1 MAKAQRTR
9 RLMDQPMRRVKR
21 VHFVGIGG
29 SGMAGIAEVLL
40 NLGYAVSGS
49 DLKSGAAT
57 ARLAKLG
64 AAIRKGH
71 RAANVTNADVVVVS
85 SAVKP
90 DNPELRAA
98 RARRIP
104 VVRRAE
110 MLAELMRFRY
120 GIAIAGTHGKTTTT
134 SLVAAVLAAGG
145 LDPTFVV
152 GGKVKGAGTHARL
165 GSGHFL
171 VAEADESDASFLH
184 LTPMMAVV
192 TNIDADHLE
201 TYGGD
206 FGRLRATFLEFL
218 QRLPFYGLAVLCA
231 DDPVVAGLL
240 PEIGRPVVT
249 YGLTRSDVQAVDIRA
264 VGGGGCEFVV
274 VTADGAR
281 EPMRLN
287 LPGRHNVQ
295 NALAAIVIARELGIG
310 FAAIRKA
317 LGGFEGVG
325 RRCESHGELRIG
337 GRKVLLVDDYGH
349 HPREIAATFEAL
361 RSAYPRRRLVV
372 AFQPHR
378 YSRTRDLFDDFCA
391 VLSGADA
398 LLLTEVYAAGEARI
412 PHYDGRARAGGIR
425 ARGAVSPVFVRG
437 VDELPGALPG
447 VLRDGDL
454 LLTLGAGDIGTLPA
468 RLARPAR
475 RSA

>member
-1 MAKAQRTR
+1 MAKATAAR
-9 RLMDQPMRRVKR
+9 RLMDQPMRRVRR
-21 VHFVGIGG
+21 VHFIGIGG

-40 NLGYAVSGS
+40 NLGYGVSGS
-49 DLKSGAAT
+49 DLKAGAAT

-64 AAIRKGH
+64 ATVRKGH
-71 RAANVTNADVVVVS
+71 AAANVKGADVVVVS
-85 SAVKP
+85 SAVHE
-90 DNPELRAA
+90 DNPEVRAA
-98 RARRIP
+98 RAQRVP

-134 SLVAAVLAAGG
+134 SLVAAVLAEGG

-152 GGKVKGAGTHARL
+152 GGKVKGAGTNARL

-184 LTPMMAVV
+184 LTPVMAVV

-206 FGRLRATFLEFL
+206 FGKLRATFVEFL
-218 QRLPFYGLAVLCA
+218 QRLPFYGLAVACA
-231 DDPVVAGLL
+231 DDPIVAGLL
-240 PEIGRPVVT
+240 GEIGRPVVT
-249 YGLTRSDVQAVDIRA
+249 YGLGKADVQAVDIRA
-264 VGGGGCEFVV
+264 SGTGNDFTV
-274 VTADGAR
+274 VTADGER
-281 EPMRLN
+281 VKLHLN

-295 NALAAIVIARELGIG
+295 NALAAVVIARELGIG
-310 FAAIRKA
+310 FDAIRKA
-317 LGGFEGVG
+317 FAGFQGVG
-325 RRCESHGELRIG
+325 RRCESHGEVVIG
-337 GRKVLLVDDYGH
+337 GSKVLVVDDYGH

-361 RSAYPRRRLVV
+361 RSAHPRRRLVC

-378 YSRTRDLFDDFCA
+378 FTRTRDLFDDFCE
-391 VLSGADA
+391 VLATADA

-412 PHYDGRARAGGIR
+412 PHYDGRALARGIR
-425 ARGAVSPVFVRG
+425 ERGAVSPVFVPTVAG
-437 VDELPGALPG
+437 LPAALAP
-447 VLRDGDL
+447 VLQDGDL

-468 RLARPAR
+468 RLARPAGKR
-475 RSA
+475 RA